1 VLASRFSGSPRRSAR
16 VSQARASQHRL
27 CGAFIGPELESAPL
41 RGRREKGA
49 PRARRRVR
57 KRRLAALA
65 CVLLVLASLSFTFGL
80 VRAVASEIPS
90 LDPAAQHADV
100 DTVVY
105 ASNGRSVLAVLRGA
119 ESRVLVDTEDI
130 APIMRQAIVSVEDQR
145 FFEHNGIDLKGVAR
159 ALWQDVRQQGIV
171 EGGST
176 ITQQFV
182 KNAYIR
188 NEQTL
193 ARKVRE
199 AALAWQLE
207 QRWSKDRILTAYL
220 NTIYFG
226 NGAYGIQQAA
236 RAYFKKSAKELDL
249 AEAALLAG
257 IPADPSQYD
266 PATNPRGAELRRKH
280 VLAMMHEQGKITRGE
295 LVRANAAPLP
305 PADDIRLPGTQGPAP
320 YFLNFVKDELVAKY
334 GAGRVFG
341 GGLKVRTTIDL
352 DLQLQARA
360 AIEKVLRD
368 PDGPAAALVA
378 IDPRTGAVKAMF
390 GGRNFRE
397 SQFNLAAQ
405 AERQPGSAFKPIV
418 LATAMREGI
427 SPATELESKKVS
439 IDAGDRI
446 WTVTNYDHT
455 YLGRVDLARALV
467 SSDNSVYAQL
477 TDVVGPKAIVRTAH
491 ELGIR
496 SPLDPYFSIGL
507 GSEAVNPLE
516 MARAYATLAN
526 EGRRVDGT
534 LFGDRPRVVEEVE
547 RIRTGRTEANTP
559 TSTQVLEEGE
569 AELLTT
575 ILEDVVQSGTGTR
588 AAIPG
593 RTVAGKTG
601 TTDNYGDA
609 WFVGYTPQLAV
620 AVWVG
625 YPDRLRPMTTEFG
638 GEPVTGGTLPA
649 EIWKNFVEKVE
660 PGEDLGFDSPPYLG
674 GSSTWVVKRG
684 GVWQL
689 DNGYCRGSRL
699 LVYFSDRGPEKEA
712 DCKPNEVAVPLVVGL
727 TAEGAAARLADQPL
741 EAEIVYKPA
750 KPGRRPGL
758 VVDQDPRSG
767 GLSAHDAVRIVVSKA
782 RFGLLPNFIGSGLA
796 DVQEEVK
803 RLKLRARVATGPGRL
818 GTVVR
823 QTPKPGVAAGPG
835 LRVRLVVGDGSRT
848 TTR

>member
-1 VLASRFSGSPRRSAR
+1 MLAT
-16 VSQARASQHRL
+16 
-27 CGAFIGPELESAPL
+27 
-41 RGRREKGA
+41 
-49 PRARRRVR
+49 
-57 KRRLAALA
+57 
-65 CVLLVLASLSFTFGL
+65 LSFTFGL

-90 LDPAAQHADV
+90 LDPAAQRADV

-105 ASNGRSVLAVLRGA
+105 ASNGRSVLAVLRGD
-119 ESRVLVDTEDI
+119 ESRVLVATEDI

-188 NEQTL
+188 NERTF

-207 QRWSKDRILTAYL
+207 ERWNDKSRILTAYL

-236 RAYFKKSAKELDL
+236 RAYFKKSAKELEL

-257 IPADPSQYD
+257 IPADPARYD
-266 PATNPRGAELRRKH
+266 PTTSPHNAKARRKH
-280 VLAMMHEQGKITRGE
+280 VLRMMLEQEKITRADF
-295 LVRANAAPLP
+295 VSANAAPLP
-305 PADDIRLPGTQGPAP
+305 TAEEIRLPGTQGPAP
-320 YFLNFVKDELVAKY
+320 YFLNYVKDELVAKY

-341 GGLKVRTTIDL
+341 YGLKVTTTIDL
-352 DLQLQARA
+352 HLQLQARA
-360 AIEKVLRD
+360 AIEKVLRN

-378 IDPRTGAVKAMF
+378 IDPSTGAVKAMF

-418 LATAMREGI
+418 LATAMQEGI
-427 SPATELESKKVS
+427 SPLTEIESKKVS

-455 YLGRVDLARALV
+455 YLGRISLSRALV

-477 TDVVGPKAIVRTAH
+477 TDLVGPKAIVRTAH
-491 ELGIR
+491 DLGIR
-496 SPLDPYFSIGL
+496 SPLDAYFSIGL
-507 GSEAVNPLE
+507 GSVAVNPLE
-516 MARAYATLAN
+516 MARAYATFAN
-526 EGRRVDGT
+526 GGRRVDGS
-534 LFGDRPRVVEEVE
+534 LFRDRPRVVEEIE
-547 RIRTGRTEANTP
+547 RIKTGRIEVNAP
-559 TSTQVLEEGE
+559 IPTQVLEEGE
-569 AELLTT
+569 AELLTG

-593 RTVAGKTG
+593 RRVAGKTG

-609 WFVGYTPQLAV
+609 WFVGYTPELAV

-649 EIWKNFVEKVE
+649 QIWKAFVQKVE
-660 PGEDLGFDSPPYLG
+660 PDEDLTFDAPPYLG

-684 GVWQL
+684 GAWQL

-699 LVYFSDRGPEKEA
+699 LVYFSGRAPETEA
-712 DCKPNEVAVPLVVGL
+712 DCKPNEVSVPLVVGL
-727 TAEGAAARLADQPL
+727 TAEGATARLADQPL
-741 EAEIVYKPA
+741 EANIAYAPA
-750 KPGRRPGL
+750 KPGRQPGI
-758 VVDQDPRSG
+758 VVSQDPRAG
-767 GLSAHDAVRIVVSKA
+767 GLSAHDTVTIWVSKA
-782 RFGLLPNFIGSGLA
+782 RFGLLPNFVGSSLE
-796 DVQEEVK
+796 DVRREVA
-803 RLKLRARVATGPGRL
+803 RLKLRARVVTAHGHRR
-818 GTVVR
+818 TVLR
-823 QTPKPGVAAGPG
+823 QTPRPGVAAAPG
-835 LRVRLVVGDGSRT
+835 LRVKLVVGDGSRT
-848 TTR
+848 TTP